1 MYIDKIIPLGY
12 IICEV
17 IFMARKKAAKPPI
30 VGNLDDDYIV
40 EKSRPLML
48 MRDVPF
54 SLGELKVLDTYLSR
68 INARDPE
75 ATTVRFSKEEYENLM
90 DIERMRPE
98 RLQKY
103 VESIMQKTVSVPDKR
118 ARGGWKVYTL
128 FEYAECSQDDN
139 EQWWIDLTCTAM
151 AKKLFFNLEKIG
163 YVRYQLSNVLPLV
176 SKHSVLLYLY
186 LLDNRFRR
194 DWTVSLDELRE
205 KVFRC
210 NSEFYKENYKNF
222 KQDILNKAI
231 KEVNEKTDLTFGY
244 EAVKTGR
251 KVTDIAFTLIK
262 DEVLLPVEED
272 EDEQFSLFDHSE
284 HAAAIEEDPIQL
296 SIDALPDWVTRE
308 QVEELRELA
317 RPHIPFE
324 VHLNDVEE
332 WFYHYFRRKTMML
345 KAKKNIKTPYAW
357 LKKAVAEDWN

>member
-1 MYIDKIIPLGY
+1 MS
-12 IICEV
+12 
-17 IFMARKKAAKPPI
+17 KKTVSKPPL

-48 MRDVPF
+48 MREVPF

-75 ATTVRFSKEEYENLM
+75 ATTVRFSKDEYEHLM

-103 VESIMQKTVSVPDKR
+103 VESIMQKTISVPDEN
-118 ARGGWKVYTL
+118 ARGGWKIYTL
-128 FEYAECSQDDN
+128 FEYAECSQDEN
-139 EQWWIDLTCTAM
+139 EQWWIDLTCTPM
-151 AKKLFFNLEKIG
+151 AKKLFFNLDKIG

-194 DWTVSLDELRE
+194 EWTVSLDELRE

-210 NSEFYKENYKNF
+210 NTKFYAENFKNF
-222 KQDILNKAI
+222 KQDILEKAI
-231 KEVNEKTDLTFGY
+231 KEVNEKTDLTFEY
-244 EAVKTGR
+244 APVKTGR
-251 KVTDIAFTLIK
+251 RVTGIAFSLIK
-262 DEVLLPVEED
+262 DEVLLLAEDD
-272 EDEQFSLFDHSE
+272 EDGQTSLFDHGE
-284 HAAAIEEDPIQL
+284 YAAALEEDPIQL

-324 VHLNDVEE
+324 VHLNQVEE
-332 WFYHYFRRKTMML
+332 WFFHYFRRKVMML
-345 KAKKNIKTPYAW
+345 QAKKNVKSPYAW